1 MNSVVHSGSSAIPA
15 YAGRCWRKSDFLSIL
30 TTVSM
35 LGAGCATVNPESP
48 VEVSRPRD
56 LSPVSWRKAPA
67 HAPVEIVQDGEPH
80 AVVFVAD
87 AERGRELDLMVQ
99 ELIEVVRISTG
110 ATLELVADP
119 PARDQAAIIIGACD
133 ETRKAGID
141 AAKIPIEGFVVKTA
155 ANRVYLVGS
164 KIALPPGCQ
173 NAGTAWAI
181 ADFLERFVD
190 VRWYWPTAVG
200 GRTITRRD
208 TLTVPAVHY
217 SDEPAFRQREYHPV
231 EGWKLPSRVHPSDKV
246 NLPFAPGAI
255 PDGVKAI
262 DMASYLPLVRG
273 GNSWP
278 YKIKCHE
285 PQNLQGL
292 PKEYRDENA
301 DMFEL
306 KEDGT
311 RNFHM
316 FCYSSQKAL
325 DYLLAGCE
333 KTWDQNKGATWVTAT
348 CVTVS
353 PGDSRVE
360 CHCPDC
366 QKTIAAGG
374 GGIDGTSRVMALFVK
389 RMCEAVKAR
398 WPDKKVIYLP
408 YWNYQECPK
417 DVDYP
422 DNLTIMVA
430 MTTYPLQLSVQP
442 ENFEEALERIRI
454 WREKSSTPIT
464 TWDYCVA
471 WSYGAYQYPRVI
483 RDHHKAIKGLVAGTF
498 INGWTLGEWT
508 ITAPSLYVWM
518 KALWNPE
525 LDVDAALDE
534 MCRRLYGKAGD
545 TVRELM
551 QLETDLWENGEWR
564 KDRVKIPGG
573 WYVPESLVPRV
584 WTPEIAQRMKV
595 LRDKALTELVDDP
608 VGRQRFLYWTWTFDA
623 FLEDVEARA
632 QEK

>member
-1 MNSVVHSGSSAIPA
+1 MITSEVIVSTVLA
-15 YAGRCWRKSDFLSIL
+15 AGL
-30 TTVSM
+30 V
-35 LGAGCATVNPESP
+35 GAGSCFAAQVES
-48 VEVSRPRD
+48 EGDGLHPRD
-56 LSPVSWRKAPA
+56 LSPVTRLSVPK
-67 HAPVEIVQDGEPH
+67 HAPVEIVRDGKAR
-80 AVVFVAD
+80 AVVYVAD
-87 AERGRELDLMVQ
+87 PAGRKDWTPKRKGERRSTLRRLVDELDDTIRL
-99 ELIEVVRISTG
+99 STG
-110 ATLELVADP
+110 AALEFVTNAP
-119 PARDQAAIIIGACD
+119 PAGRAAIVIGDCE

-141 AAKIPIEGFVVKTA
+141 AGKLPPEGFEVRTA
-155 ANRVYLVGS
+155 SNRVYLVGS
-164 KIALPPGCQ
+164 TQALPPGIDLTGD
-173 NAGTAWAI
+173 GTAWAV

-200 GRTITRRD
+200 GRTITPRD
-208 TLTVPAVHY
+208 TLTVPAAHY
-217 SDEPAFRQREYHPV
+217 SDAPAFRQREYHPV
-231 EGWKLPSRVHPSDKV
+231 EGWKLPSRVHPSDNV

-255 PDGVKAI
+255 PDGVMAI

-278 YKIKCHE
+278 YKLKCHE

-292 PKEYRDENA
+292 PQAYRDENA

-306 KEDGT
+306 KDDGT
-311 RNFHM
+311 RNFRM

-333 KTWDQNKGATWVTAT
+333 RTWDQNKGASWVTAT

-366 QKTIAAGG
+366 LKTIAAGG
-374 GGIDGTSRVMALFVK
+374 GGIDGTSRVLALFVK

-442 ENFEEALERIRI
+442 ENFEEALERIRV
-454 WREKSSTPIT
+454 WRGKSSTPIT

-471 WSYGAYQYPRVI
+471 WSYGAYQYPHVI

-525 LDVDAALDE
+525 LDVDDVFDE
-534 MCRRLYGKAGD
+534 MCSRLYGKAGG

-551 QLETDLWENGEWR
+551 QMETDLWENGAWR
-564 KDRVKIPGG
+564 TERVKVPGG
-573 WYVPESLVPRV
+573 WAVPESLFPRV
-584 WTPEIAQRMKV
+584 WTPEIAQQMTV
-595 LRDKALTELVDDP
+595 LRDRALVELADDP

-623 FLEDVEARA
+623 FLKDVEKHA
-632 QEK
+632 QKE